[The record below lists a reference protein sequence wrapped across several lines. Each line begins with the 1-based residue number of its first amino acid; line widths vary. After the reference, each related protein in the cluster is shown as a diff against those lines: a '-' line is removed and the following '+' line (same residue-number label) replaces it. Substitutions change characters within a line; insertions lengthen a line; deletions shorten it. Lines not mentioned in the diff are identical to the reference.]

1 MVLYAEPGLPGT
13 ENGSVAVGD
22 VAEEYLESVRATWM
36 AVSLLV
42 MFRKDG

>member
-1 MVLYAEPGLPGT
+1 MLYGEPALPVT
-13 ENGSVAVGD
+13 EYGRVGACD
-22 VAEEYLESVRATWM
+22 VAEEYRESVRATCM